1 MLKRVVVSPQGGL
14 STGFHGTISL
24 LLLLPTTTPFY
35 PCITEGDK
43 PGLTQEDFQA
53 SVATLRSIAT
63 SLGLEC
69 VQLRERTVEEGTV
82 AEYLLRQKLEPEDFM
97 EIR

>member
-1 MLKRVVVSPQGGL
+1 M
-14 STGFHGTISL
+14 
-24 LLLLPTTTPFY
+24 
-35 PCITEGDK
+35 
-43 PGLTQEDFQA
+43 
-53 SVATLRSIAT
+53 ATLRSIAT